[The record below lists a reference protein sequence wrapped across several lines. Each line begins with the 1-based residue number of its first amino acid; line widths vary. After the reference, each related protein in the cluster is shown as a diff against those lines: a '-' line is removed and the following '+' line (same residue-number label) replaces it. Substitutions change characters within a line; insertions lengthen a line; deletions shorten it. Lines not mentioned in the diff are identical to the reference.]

1 MLKILL
7 FIGSGSFLGGI
18 TRYLLSRSI
27 QNTVITSFPLGTF
40 WVNITGCF
48 LIGLIYGL
56 SDRGTPISNELRLF
70 LAVGFCGGFTTFST
84 FSNENLALLRD
95 GSILYFSLYAG
106 LSVFLGLLATF
117 GGHALTKII
126 VP

>member
-1 MLKILL
+1 LKILL

-18 TRYLLSRSI
+18 ARYLLSRSI

-106 LSVFLGLLATF
+106 LSVFIGLLVTF

>member
-1 MLKILL
+1 MKILL

-18 TRYLLSRSI
+18 ARYLLSKSI
-27 QNTVITSFPLGTF
+27 QQTVITSFPLGTF

>member
-1 MLKILL
+1 MKILL

-18 TRYLLSRSI
+18 ARYLLSRSI

>member
-18 TRYLLSRSI
+18 ARYLLSRGI
-27 QNTVITSFPLGTF
+27 QNSVITSFPLGTF
-40 WVNITGCF
+40 WVNIIGCF

-106 LSVFLGLLATF
+106 LSVFIGLLVTF

>member
-18 TRYLLSRSI
+18 ARYLLSRSI

-95 GSILYFSLYAG
+95 GSFLYFSLYAG

-126 VP
+126 IP

>member
-7 FIGSGSFLGGI
+7 VIGSGSFLGGI
-18 TRYLLSRSI
+18 ARFLLSRGI
-27 QNTVITSFPLGTF
+27 QNSVISSFPFGTF
-40 WVNITGCF
+40 WVNIIGCF

-56 SDRGTPISNELRLF
+56 SDRGNLSNNELRMF
-70 LAVGFCGGFTTFST
+70 LTVGFCGGFTTFST
-84 FSNENLALLRD
+84 FSSENMALLRD
-95 GSILYFSLYAG
+95 GSFLYFSLYAG

-126 VP
+126 